1 LDTLYVHSN
10 FILCVTKIQAA
21 FVSFTARKNYLYML
35 SRVLICQSAFRKK
48 IAKIRFNSLLAKK
61 ESAALM
67 IQKTYRG
74 FAGQKLVSKKAIQ
87 EFSQPPIHPT
97 PEKPI
102 TPTAEAPAAGPSC
115 RLSSRRLMV
124 LGLGAGGA
132 TSLGLGVGLG
142 KQKNALTAL
151 NTTQVPTAA
160 PAIDD
165 ICGLDLTAAPAT
177 EDFFDLGL
185 TGAPVGLSL
194 EDIFGL
200 GLTDSPTAEASIT
213 ETPIMSAPTT
223 LTSTTK
229 LDLHDAPS
237 AVAYPTETPSNTPTM
252 VPTLKA
258 SIMEAPN
265 PRPISSQPLSTDAP
279 TEELAASDE
288 IPLKTMALLSQ

>member
-1 LDTLYVHSN
+1 
-10 FILCVTKIQAA
+10 
-21 FVSFTARKNYLYML
+21 
-35 SRVLICQSAFRKK
+35 
-48 IAKIRFNSLLAKK
+48 
-61 ESAALM
+61 M
-67 IQKTYRG
+67 IQETYRG
-74 FAGQKLVSKKAIQ
+74 FAGQKLVPKKAIQ
-87 EFSQPPIHPT
+87 EISQPPIHPT
-97 PEKPI
+97 PENPF
-102 TPTAEAPAAGPSC
+102 TPTAEAPAAGPAC

-177 EDFFDLGL
+177 EDFFGLGL

-223 LTSTTK
+223 LTPTTK
-229 LDLHDAPS
+229 LDLRDAPS
-237 AVAYPTETPSNTPTM
+237 ASGLPYRDSFQYTHNG
-252 VPTLKA
+252 
-258 SIMEAPN
+258 PN
-265 PRPISSQPLSTDAP
+265 SKGFYYGSSQSTAYLI
-279 TEELAASDE
+279 TASDYRCSHRG
-288 IPLKTMALLSQ
+288 AGGSR